1 MTRSSPTTAAA
12 VQAAPDQAGWVC
24 CPSCG
29 WLLYRKRLDRN
40 LSVCPECDHH
50 LRLGARARIA
60 LLADEGSFDERACP
74 PGPPDPLAFT
84 DLRDYRERL
93 LEAEVR
99 SGESEAVVLGTARI
113 GGAPVV
119 L

>member
-1 MTRSSPTTAAA
+1 MTRSSTTPT
-12 VQAAPDQAGWVC
+12 PGLSGSPEPAGWVS

-60 LLADEGSFDERACP
+60 LLADEGSFDEQACV
-74 PGPPDPLAFT
+74 PGPPDPLTFT
-84 DLRDYRERL
+84 DLRGYRERL
-93 LEAEVR
+93 DEAADR
-99 SGESEAVVLGTARI
+99 SGESEA
-113 GGAPVV
+113 
-119 L
+119 